1 MGSLLNS
8 IGRKSELCIQYAK
21 KVREHYPNT
30 WIFWINGQECAKSLA
45 EIARCLRISQEEG
58 KIDSKIASWL
68 RNRRHGPWL
77 LILDDFD
84 LDSSIIKL
92 TDTENTDLLA
102 AYVQT
107 LKNQPRLT
115 GCGNILICSHA
126 FKALPKGFSK
136 DHGADYHHPIEV
148 PLLKKGDA
156 VHLLQTWIGRERITA
171 PQDVERLATAVG
183 FVPMDLRDFASYI
196 TKMRLTV
203 AQCLEHLKSIR
214 DMQSQLAFEDIQRQ
228 DDTVHRPPELNS
240 SSNLPETAAIEP
252 VTSERPSDSVSL
264 PRMEELNKPTSPSTI
279 TLQPDVVTAASF
291 VARLMLVEPRLT
303 AALNMINGNIDNK
316 RKLEAALKTYAGK
329 LKSVAAKNGLH
340 AVYAEFVYKHPKR
353 IAFTLMENSL
363 QDNIDGTAKRET
375 GWDTVS
381 TVDIRLPLNR
391 RMLPIGNGI
400 SPSSSFGASW
410 RRSASPRSTSVSR
423 MSQIRELEGVGD
435 FLRTESCLSS
445 LIIDLCITFS
455 VSPPT
460 SQVSGF
466 VKMITDISST
476 ETCNRVVVGYAISW
490 ELETVL
496 SRVFKEGQSVKEVLV
511 LSGEAGDAQAT
522 TCKEYVTQNWKYAL
536 PLQDILD
543 ESRWGADSTGSCPLI
558 IFWFGN

>member
-1 MGSLLNS
+1 
-8 IGRKSELCIQYAK
+8 
-21 KVREHYPNT
+21 
-30 WIFWINGQECAKSLA
+30 
-45 EIARCLRISQEEG
+45 
-58 KIDSKIASWL
+58 
-68 RNRRHGPWL
+68 
-77 LILDDFD
+77 
-84 LDSSIIKL
+84 
-92 TDTENTDLLA
+92 
-102 AYVQT
+102 
-107 LKNQPRLT
+107 
-115 GCGNILICSHA
+115 
-126 FKALPKGFSK
+126 
-136 DHGADYHHPIEV
+136 
-148 PLLKKGDA
+148 
-156 VHLLQTWIGRERITA
+156 
-171 PQDVERLATAVG
+171 
-183 FVPMDLRDFASYI
+183 
-196 TKMRLTV
+196 
-203 AQCLEHLKSIR
+203 
-214 DMQSQLAFEDIQRQ
+214 
-228 DDTVHRPPELNS
+228 
-240 SSNLPETAAIEP
+240 
-252 VTSERPSDSVSL
+252 
-264 PRMEELNKPTSPSTI
+264 MEELNKPTSPSTI

-316 RKLEAALKTYAGK
+316 WKLEAALKTYAGK
-329 LKSVAAKNGLH
+329 LKSVAEKHGLH

-363 QDNIDGTAKRET
+363 QDNTDGTAKRET

-381 TVDIRLPLNR
+381 TMDIRLPLNR

-490 ELETVL
+490 ELKTVL
-496 SRVFKEGQSVKEVLV
+496 SRVFKEGQSIKEVVV

-522 TCKEYVTQNWKYAL
+522 TCKEYVTQNWKHAL
-536 PLQDILD
+536 PLLDILD